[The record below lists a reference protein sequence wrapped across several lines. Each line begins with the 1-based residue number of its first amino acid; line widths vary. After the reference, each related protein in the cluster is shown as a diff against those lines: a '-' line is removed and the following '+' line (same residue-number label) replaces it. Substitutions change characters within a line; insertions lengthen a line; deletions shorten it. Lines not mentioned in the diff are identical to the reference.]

1 MSHLQTALINFQ
13 NTTLPTAQD
22 AEGKIFVALRPLV
35 TGMGLDWK
43 SQHEKIKNDDRF
55 NRGVNTMVGIDGK
68 NREMMTL
75 DLDHLPAFLYSINP
89 NRVKEELRA
98 TIIAFQSETFAVI
111 NDYWRKKRT
120 PKEEIVIT
128 CTTDAE
134 RVGTLETQIY
144 MLKNE
149 NRELRRAMNRM
160 TYNDAHLPKVEG
172 IKVGVY
178 QRLYGHKDMVTVIN
192 VKDGYVHFIGKDG
205 ANKVNVVD
213 FEQFFGKAQKLL
225 K

>member
-1 MSHLQTALINFQ
+1 MSQLITLHNNVPTVSHRVIAERTGNQEVSIRNLITRYKEDFEEFGASHFKNERVINGGKGNQ
-13 NTTLPTAQD
+13 PKTFLLNEQQATLLLTYLKNTLAVR
-22 AEGKIFVALRPLV
+22 AFKVALVKEFYKLREELYH
-35 TGMGLDWK
+35 K
-43 SQHEKIKNDDRF
+43 KND
-55 NRGVNTMVGIDGK
+55 
-68 NREMMTL
+68 
-75 DLDHLPAFLYSINP
+75 
-89 NRVKEELRA
+89 
-98 TIIAFQSETFAVI
+98 
-111 NDYWRKKRT
+111 
-120 PKEEIVIT
+120 IVIT

-134 RVGTLETQIY
+134 RVGTLEQQVY